1 MSEIK
6 SNNMFV
12 IPEYKP
18 NYKKD
23 TEPNFSVNNNTN
35 KIEKDNTNIQPVVSK
50 ETDNIF
56 RKETKK
62 DKIYTKPI
70 KKNKVNKT
78 PIIDSTPIM
87 SNKFYGK
94 KTESPLSSDSLDTRL
109 DNSDNDDSDNDVPVS
124 ILPQLSM
131 GQLNGIKVHEPFDN
145 NKIMVSTI
153 YDDKYG
159 KVNVID
165 INNINGELIT
175 FSEVDNFNSDLLDK
189 EQREYLDNHV
199 NLLNN
204 LRENFVDLSNTI
216 SSAKLTHKKLVID
229 SLKTSCDD
237 YNKYIPK
244 LRGYI
249 KTYDDML
256 FNLFNKI
263 NKYNTI

>member
-1 MSEIK
+1 M
-6 SNNMFV
+6 
-12 IPEYKP
+12 
-18 NYKKD
+18 
-23 TEPNFSVNNNTN
+23 
-35 KIEKDNTNIQPVVSK
+35 
-50 ETDNIF
+50 
-56 RKETKK
+56 
-62 DKIYTKPI
+62 
-70 KKNKVNKT
+70 
-78 PIIDSTPIM
+78 
-87 SNKFYGK
+87 
-94 KTESPLSSDSLDTRL
+94 SSDSLDTRL
-109 DNSDNDDSDNDVPVS
+109 SDSDNEVPVS

-165 INNINGELIT
+165 INNIGGELIS
-175 FSEVDNFNSDLLDK
+175 FSEVDDFNSDLLDK

-204 LRENFVDLSNTI
+204 LRKIFVDLSNTI
-216 SSAKLTHKKLVID
+216 SSSNLTHKTLVIN
-229 SLKTSCDD
+229 SSKICCND

-263 NKYNTI
+263 NRYNTI